1 MKEAN
6 KIIPNLAINIHSGAY
21 NVWPTETVIMQYL
34 AENSA
39 GE

>member
-21 NVWPTETVIMQYL
+21 NVWPTETAIMQCL
-34 AENSA
+34 AENID
-39 GE
+39 GK